1 MIADVHYAEVVE
13 FCICVGLFAMEG
25 EGGKKLEDLLF
36 LGVLFLVID
45 HVHIIDDDMEW
56 VISVWI
62 K

>member
-1 MIADVHYAEVVE
+1 M
-13 FCICVGLFAMEG
+13 FAMEG

-36 LGVLFLVID
+36 LGVLFLGSD
-45 HVHIIDDDMEW
+45 HVHIIDDNVEW